1 MTMTDSSLIWSVQE
15 MDTMYLTDSSY
26 LLHTKSDDSA
36 VTKYYTEDGKEL
48 KLNPGKTYVTVFE
61 SDNKAGVVWE

>member
-1 MTMTDSSLIWSVQE
+1 
-15 MDTMYLTDSSY
+15 MYLTDSSY
-26 LLHTKSDDSA
+26 L
-36 VTKYYTEDGKEL
+36 YYTEDGKEL